1 MILDEIVSKKKERV
15 TEKFKN
21 ISIEALK
28 SRASEGHLSPAIDFK
43 KALQKEG
50 RTSIIA
56 EIKKASPSKGAIKNI
71 IDPVEIAMQYR
82 NGGADAISVLTE
94 EDYFQGCDEYLIKVR
109 QRIPLPILRKDFI
122 IDIRQVYQSRLIG
135 ADAILLITSILTDE
149 QLNKFQVV
157 AKILGMSCLVEVH
170 CEDELKRAL
179 GSGASIIGIN
189 NRDLKTFQV
198 NLETTERLIKM
209 IPRDKVVVSESGIN
223 TCQDI
228 EYLTNLG
235 VNAVLVGE
243 TLMRAESIEDKLNEL
258 RGREEG

>member
-15 TEKFKN
+15 AEKFKN
-21 ISIEALK
+21 ISIESLK
-28 SRASEGHLSPAIDFK
+28 MRVSEGHHNPAIDFK

-50 RTSIIA
+50 RISIIA
-56 EIKKASPSKGAIKNI
+56 EIKKASPSKGVIKNI

-94 EDYFQGCDEYLIKVR
+94 EDYFLGCDEYLIKVR

-170 CEDELKRAL
+170 NEDELKRAL
-179 GSGASIIGIN
+179 RSGASIIGIN
-189 NRDLKTFQV
+189 NRDLKTFEV

-209 IPRDKVVVSESGIN
+209 IPKDRIVVSESGIS
-223 TCQDI
+223 TSGHMQ
-228 EYLTNLG
+228 YLMSLG
-235 VNAVLVGE
+235 VNAVLAGE
-243 TLMRAESIEDKLNEL
+243 SLMRAESIENKLQEL
-258 RGREEG
+258 SSRGVD